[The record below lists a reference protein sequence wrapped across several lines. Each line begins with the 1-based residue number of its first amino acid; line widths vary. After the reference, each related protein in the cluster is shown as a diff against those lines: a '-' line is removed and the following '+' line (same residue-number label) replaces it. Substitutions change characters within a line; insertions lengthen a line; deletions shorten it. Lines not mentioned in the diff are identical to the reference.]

1 MSGLANWRMQKMVE
15 SIELKFRNVLLKLD
29 PNKVK
34 YIIIHHPGAIK
45 ATVQDI
51 HRWHLG
57 NGWSGIGYNEY
68 IKKDGKVYIGRG
80 DHVGAHCADSV
91 TNYNPISYGIC
102 AEGDYN
108 LEKTMPEQQ
117 LQALIERIKVA
128 QAKFKNAIVVPH
140 KQLTATSCPGKYF
153 PWQRMIT
160 ELTLPILK
168 LKSKGDAVKVLQR
181 KLKEHGYFVGLIDGR
196 FGLLTRRAVLKFQR
210 SNGLL
215 ADAIVGLQTWSKLNS
230 K

>member
-1 MSGLANWRMQKMVE
+1 MQKMIE
-15 SIELKFRNVLLKLD
+15 SINLRFRYPLLELD

-45 ATVQDI
+45 ATIQDI

-68 IKKDGKVYIGRG
+68 ITKSGKVYIGRG
-80 DHVGAHCADSV
+80 DKVGAHCADSV

-102 AEGDYN
+102 TEGDYN

-117 LQALIERIKVA
+117 FHALIERIKVA

-153 PWQRMIT
+153 PWGRMIT

-168 LKSKGDAVKVLQR
+168 LRSTGDAVKVLQR
-181 KLKEHGYFVGLIDGR
+181 KLIQHGYFIGFVDGI
-196 FGLLTRRAVLKFQR
+196 FGLLTRRAVVKFQR
-210 SNGLL
+210 KNGLL
-215 ADAIVGLQTWSKLNS
+215 ADAIVGPITWSKLNS